1 VHERPYER
9 RHVYTAFCDGSHDSF
24 TLAIGHKEGK
34 TAVLDVIRERR
45 PPFSPEGVVEEFCA
59 VLRQY
64 SIYLVRGDKYAG
76 QWPAE
81 QFGKRGVTYEPCE
94 RTKSELYQDL
104 LPLINS
110 KQAALLDLPI
120 LQRQLVGLERRTARG
135 GKDSIDHAPGAK
147 DDVANVVAGAL
158 LAEGTGDPRFHRR
171 LEYST
176 SGLV

>member
-1 VHERPYER
+1 
-9 RHVYTAFCDGSHDSF
+9 
-24 TLAIGHKEGK
+24 
-34 TAVLDVIRERR
+34 VLDVIRERR

-120 LQRQLVGLERRTARG
+120 LQRR
-135 GKDSIDHAPGAK
+135 KDSIDHAPGAK